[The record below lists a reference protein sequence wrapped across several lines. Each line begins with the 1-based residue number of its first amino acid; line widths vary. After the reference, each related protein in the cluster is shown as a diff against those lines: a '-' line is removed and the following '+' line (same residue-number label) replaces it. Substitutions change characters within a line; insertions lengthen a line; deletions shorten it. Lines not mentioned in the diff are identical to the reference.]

1 MESMTQNL
9 FSICKN
15 MPRNTKAFQIARAI
29 VVASGSQNNLDR
41 SFADSENIDPPR
53 FSRTARGTATEDFK
67 AIENGSDPMRKK
79 RTCRCVP
86 DDVIEDVVRDILSP
100 RNVGVLSWG
109 TKPIQIPGTMTM
121 IDFPSTTRKQ
131 SMEEMYR
138 QYRKHKEEQALLET
152 VRVTRNSVRQNL
164 KCVGRSTYLDL
175 ATTLTANAEKIT
187 RSVDYVTDV
196 LINEQVHTL
205 QQIINDVVAPTKKP
219 AMTHGLT
226 LVQNFLKYQYDE
238 HAKKRVMG

>member
-1 MESMTQNL
+1 
-9 FSICKN
+9 
-15 MPRNTKAFQIARAI
+15 
-29 VVASGSQNNLDR
+29 
-41 SFADSENIDPPR
+41 
-53 FSRTARGTATEDFK
+53 
-67 AIENGSDPMRKK
+67 
-79 RTCRCVP
+79 VP
-86 DDVIEDVVRDILSP
+86 DDIIEDVVRDILSP

-131 SMEEMYR
+131 SMKEMYH
-138 QYRKHKEEQALLET
+138 QYHKHKEEQALLQT
-152 VRVTRNSVRQNL
+152 VRVTCNSVRQNL
-164 KCVGRSTYLDL
+164 KCVRHSTYLDL
-175 ATTLTANAEKIT
+175 ATTLMANAEKIT
-187 RSVDYVTDV
+187 WSIDYVTDV

-238 HAKKRVMG
+238 HAKEKGDGVSVYYYVCNILWNI